1 MPLSYLAQL
10 AWEYWQALAT
20 PERTLP
26 ALEALVRSLA
36 PIHGGDV
43 PTALAQVRQ
52 RYQASAPRR
61 RPA

>member
-20 PERTLP
+20 PERTQP

-43 PTALAQVRQ
+43 PTALEQVRQ
-52 RYQASAPRR
+52 RFQAYPPRP
-61 RPA
+61 RPS